1 MREPHSLFIVDK
13 IGGRVRERFASPLI
27 PILSIK
33 IEKTLPKL
41 PSRKEEA
48 TLSCSSRETKIAVEV
63 NVRDRAVIL
72 MHVNP
77 DLDARI
83 AYFTALYDEY
93 NYYHQLINK
102 DRLLYRAGELNNY
115 SEIDV

>member
-1 MREPHSLFIVDK
+1 MKEPHWLFIVDR
-13 IGGRVRERFASPLI
+13 IGGRVRERFRFPLNPVI
-27 PILSIK
+27 SIK

-48 TLSCSSRETKIAVEV
+48 KMCCSTRETKLAVEV

-77 DLDARI
+77 DLNAKM
-83 AYFTALYDEY
+83 AYLLALHDEY
-93 NYYHQLINK
+93 NYYHQLRDK
-102 DRLLYRAGELNNY
+102 DRLLYRSGQLNSY
-115 SEIDV
+115 LEIDI